1 MLCGCAGHL
10 DEFYF
15 QCKRIGKMRVDYA
28 RNSNHD
34 EFIDF
39 LTHFSSHALS
49 HFLMDLNITHMVLVH
64 KRVV

>member
-1 MLCGCAGHL
+1 MFCGCAGHL

-15 QCKRIGKMRVDYA
+15 QCKRIGKMHVDYA